1 MRESESGRLLSES
14 IKMWTT
20 LKFRAAKNG
29 VMHKMH
35 RVTQLQFKGFDTKA
49 VGSARRAKIAL
60 DLMGIKSAGPVPM
73 PRQRTLYAF
82 LKSPFKWKK
91 HQELWETRVY
101 TRILTFEADVLTTRK
116 CAPHRFP
123 ASPRLVS
130 VLGPHVPL
138 FFHLFLSFCVHID
151 KDLKSYLSL
160 KRVSHGEGGEEI
172 HSRPKV

>member
-1 MRESESGRLLSES
+1 
-14 IKMWTT
+14 MWTT

-116 CAPHRFP
+116 CDHNPCHLLRLPLTPNSLASRFSLLVHLKNLLSY
-123 ASPRLVS
+123 ALYDREALVS
-130 VLGPHVPL
+130 GKCEHLLSSTVLQYRTV
-138 FFHLFLSFCVHID
+138 SF
-151 KDLKSYLSL
+151 S
-160 KRVSHGEGGEEI
+160 
-172 HSRPKV
+172 